1 MLKYEKAPKNTSV
14 TNILYQ
20 CNKNYDMLKSRVMA
34 WDKQIILGHFYPL
47 PPKEILKIKI
57 CKNKKNTLNQI
68 NFGLFTPPSAMVNL

>member
-57 CKNKKNTLNQI
+57 CKKQKKTN
-68 NFGLFTPPSAMVNL
+68 

>member
-20 CNKNYDMLKSRVMA
+20 CNKNYEMLKSRVMA
-34 WDKQIILGHFYPL
+34 GDKQIILGHFYPL

-57 CKNKKNTLNQI
+57 CKKQKKQTESNQFWPFYSSLC
-68 NFGLFTPPSAMVNL
+68 NG

>member
-1 MLKYEKAPKNTSV
+1 MKMLKYEKAPNNTSV

-34 WDKQIILGHFYPL
+34 WDKQIILDHFY

-57 CKNKKNTLNQI
+57 CKKQKKYIESNQ
-68 NFGLFTPPSAMVNL
+68 FWPFYSSLCTG